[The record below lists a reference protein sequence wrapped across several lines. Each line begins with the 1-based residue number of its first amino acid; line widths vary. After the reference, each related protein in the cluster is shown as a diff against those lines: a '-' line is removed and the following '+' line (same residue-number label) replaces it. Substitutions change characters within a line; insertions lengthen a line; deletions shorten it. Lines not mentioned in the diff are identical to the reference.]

1 MTTIKAV
8 LFDLDG
14 VLIDATEWH
23 YKALNRALGLFGFS
37 IARYDHVTTYNGL
50 PTRRKLEMLT
60 VERGLPGS
68 LHGLINN
75 VKQVYTRE
83 EILAGCWPTFEK
95 EYMMSRLRQEG
106 VRLAVCSNAIR
117 ESVELMLSRAGLLP
131 YVEFVLSNEDVSTP
145 KPSPAIYE
153 LALARLGV
161 QPHEVL
167 IVEDAPHG
175 VQAARRSGA
184 HVCEVSGYSEVDYWR
199 VRKAIDA
206 AEVLAH
212 THQAA

>member
-1 MTTIKAV
+1 MTPIKAV

-23 YKALNRALGLFGFS
+23 YTALNRALGLFGFS
-37 IARYDHVTTYNGL
+37 ITRYDHLVTYNGL

-60 VERGLPGS
+60 IERGLSAS
-68 LHGLINN
+68 LHGLINT

-83 EILAGCWPTFEK
+83 EILTGCWPAFEK
-95 EYMMSRLRQEG
+95 EYMMSRLRHEG
-106 VRLAVCSNAIR
+106 IRLAVCSNAIR
-117 ESVELMLSRAGLLP
+117 ESVELMLSRAGLLQ
-131 YVEFVLSNEDVSTP
+131 YVEFVLSNEDVSAP
-145 KPSPAIYE
+145 KPSPAMYE

-161 QPHEVL
+161 QPQEVV

-175 VQAARRSGA
+175 VQAARSAGA
-184 HVCEVSGYSEVDYWR
+184 FVCEVEGYAEVDYWR

-206 AEVLAH
+206 AEAASE
-212 THQAA
+212 THRAA